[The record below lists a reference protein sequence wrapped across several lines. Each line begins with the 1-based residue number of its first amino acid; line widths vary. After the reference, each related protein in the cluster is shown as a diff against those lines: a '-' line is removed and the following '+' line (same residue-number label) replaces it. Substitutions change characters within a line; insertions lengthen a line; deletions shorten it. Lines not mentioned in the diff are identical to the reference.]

1 MATSLSALLNIKAKV
16 DGQGAVAGLG
26 SAIGGLQGK
35 AAAASQGLQGL
46 TKSAGLG
53 GLSGAMGTL
62 TPLLSAAGLIGMAK
76 SSLDGA
82 NSMYILSQRTGVSVT
97 TLAKFKKAV
106 VGTGTDID
114 AVAKGIGKLSKGL
127 LTAKDGTGPTAEAL
141 KVLGLKATDAKGQL
155 KSADTVMLE
164 IADKFKKMPD
174 GVTKTALAIQL
185 FGKAGA
191 DMIPMLNKG
200 GAAIDALSV
209 KMTDAFAKRANQY
222 STDLARLSGKVGAF
236 GADLLIV
243 LLPALEQVTASVTA
257 GLDAFNKL
265 PEPVR
270 TVIGVIALAA
280 VAFTAL
286 APMISAV
293 VSLVGG
299 LVGFLAGGAGLAGAF
314 SAVAAAVS
322 GLVGVIGGALTVIAG
337 FITWPVVLVAALVA
351 AGVAIFVFRDQ
362 IGAFFNSVGELV
374 QTLIKTIW
382 DMGEPIRKFWVELW
396 DGTMKVTAPFF
407 EWLMKTAGAAFAW
420 LFDTFYKVFAEP
432 YVKAWK
438 GLQAVGE
445 VLIQGLRTGWAAFSG
460 WIGGIFRA
468 IGDTFRR
475 FVVDPLTGAWRF
487 IVDTGKAAM
496 KGLLSFAVGIV
507 NGVIK
512 AINAA
517 INAINVVR
525 KALGQSTLNQMGLL
539 SVPRFAEGG
548 FVTGPTLAMV
558 GDNPGGREY
567 VIPEGKAAGF
577 AANYLG
583 GARGAAAIPTTSS
596 GATGGGPA
604 GPVQVNLTT
613 GPIMQTAD
621 GQRSVSLE
629 EVERLVRDG
638 VGQTIRQLR
647 TPAGRYA
654 MGVR

>member
-1 MATSLSALLNIKAKV
+1 
-16 DGQGAVAGLG
+16 
-26 SAIGGLQGK
+26 
-35 AAAASQGLQGL
+35 
-46 TKSAGLG
+46 
-53 GLSGAMGTL
+53 
-62 TPLLSAAGLIGMAK
+62 
-76 SSLDGA
+76 
-82 NSMYILSQRTGVSVT
+82 
-97 TLAKFKKAV
+97 
-106 VGTGTDID
+106 
-114 AVAKGIGKLSKGL
+114 
-127 LTAKDGTGPTAEAL
+127 
-141 KVLGLKATDAKGQL
+141 VLGLKATDAKGQL

-174 GVTKTALAIQL
+174 GVTKTGLAIQL

-191 DMIPMLNKG
+191 DMIPVLNKG

-236 GADLLIV
+236 GADLLVV
-243 LLPALEQVTASVTA
+243 LLPALEAVTAAVTA
-257 GLDAFNKL
+257 GLDAFNKM
-265 PEPVR
+265 PEPLR
-270 TVIGVIALAA
+270 TVVGVIALAA

-293 VSLVGG
+293 VSLIGG
-299 LVGFLAGGAGLAGAF
+299 LVGFLTGGAGLAGAF
-314 SAVAAAVS
+314 AAV
-322 GLVGVIGGALTVIAG
+322 GAAIAG
-337 FITWPVVLVAALVA
+337 VVPFFTGLAATIAAFVTWPVLLVAALVA

-382 DMGEPIRKFWVELW
+382 DMGEPIRKFWADLW
-396 DGTMKVTAPFF
+396 EGVMKVTAPFF

-438 GLQAVGE
+438 GLEAVGA
-445 VLIQGLRTGWAAFSG
+445 VLIQGLQKGWAAFSG

-475 FVVDPLTGAWRF
+475 FVVDPLTKAWLF

-496 KGLLSFAVGIV
+496 KGLLSFAVGMV

-539 SVPRFAEGG
+539 SVPKFAEGG
-548 FVTGPTLAMV
+548 FVTGPTLALV
-558 GDNPGGREY
+558 GDNPGGRVY

>member
-1 MATSLSALLNIKAKV
+1 V
-16 DGQGAVAGLG
+16 G
-26 SAIGGLQGK
+26 
-35 AAAASQGLQGL
+35 
-46 TKSAGLG
+46 
-53 GLSGAMGTL
+53 
-62 TPLLSAAGLIGMAK
+62 PLI
-76 SSLDGA
+76 
-82 NSMYILSQRTGVSVT
+82 
-97 TLAKFKKAV
+97 
-106 VGTGTDID
+106 
-114 AVAKGIGKLSKGL
+114 
-127 LTAKDGTGPTAEAL
+127 
-141 KVLGLKATDAKGQL
+141 
-155 KSADTVMLE
+155 
-164 IADKFKKMPD
+164 
-174 GVTKTALAIQL
+174 
-185 FGKAGA
+185 
-191 DMIPMLNKG
+191 
-200 GAAIDALSV
+200 
-209 KMTDAFAKRANQY
+209 
-222 STDLARLSGKVGAF
+222 
-236 GADLLIV
+236 
-243 LLPALEQVTASVTA
+243 
-257 GLDAFNKL
+257 
-265 PEPVR
+265 
-270 TVIGVIALAA
+270 
-280 VAFTAL
+280 
-286 APMISAV
+286 
-293 VSLVGG
+293 
-299 LVGFLAGGAGLAGAF
+299 GFLAGGAGIAGAL
-314 SAVAAAVS
+314 ATVAGWLGATSTALATVA
-322 GLVGVIGGALTVIAG
+322 GALGAVVPFFTGLAATIAG

-382 DMGEPIRKFWVELW
+382 DMGEPIRKFWADLW
-396 DGTMKVTAPFF
+396 EGVMKATAPFF

-420 LFDTFYKVFAEP
+420 LFDTFSKVFAEP
-432 YVKAWK
+432 YVKAWTA
-438 GLQAVGE
+438 LQAVGA
-445 VLIQGLRTGWAAFSG
+445 VLIQGLQKGWAGFSG

-475 FVVDPLTGAWRF
+475 FVVDPLTKAWLF

-496 KGLLSFAVGIV
+496 RGLLSFAVGIV